1 MEPVQA
7 PPFGL
12 PRRFRDVW
20 TADIPGVAPVERFLL
35 RCLMTGFRPLLTVEG
50 AERLAGVPEPAVFAL
65 NHNSTFE
72 CLAAPAA
79 LIWTRGRMLH
89 FLIDWM
95 YLYLPGIGWL
105 MRRSAP
111 IPVHGKPSRWG
122 LGERYRREQ
131 LRRPVVDLCL
141 ERLAAGGSL
150 GIFPEGTRNR
160 RADRLL
166 RGRTGLGEI
175 VLRSTVPVVPVGLRF
190 PAAERL
196 GRAPCLGRLVV
207 VVGKPLDFREERA
220 RAAELSAGA
229 RRALARQ
236 VVAVVMS
243 EIARLSGKRAAG
255 HPESESVPSRLV
267 ADRRAS

>member
-7 PPFGL
+7 PPLAL
-12 PRRFRDVW
+12 PRRLRDVW
-20 TADIPGVAPVERFLL
+20 TTELPGIAPVERFLL
-35 RCLMTGFRPLLTVEG
+35 RCLMTGFRPLLTIEG
-50 AERLAGVPEPAVFAL
+50 IENLAGSREPAVFAL
-65 NHNSTFE
+65 NHNSSFE

-89 FLIDWM
+89 FLVDWM
-95 YLYLPGIGWL
+95 FLCWPVVGWL
-105 MRRSAP
+105 MRRSDP
-111 IPVHGKPSRWG
+111 IPVYGKPARWG
-122 LGERYRREQ
+122 LGERYRRA
-131 LRRPVVDLCL
+131 RMHRSVVEACL

-160 RADRLL
+160 QADRLL

-196 GRAPCLGRLVV
+196 GRAPRLGHLVV
-207 VVGKPLDFREERA
+207 VLGQPLDFREERA
-220 RAAELSAGA
+220 RAAGLSADE
-229 RRALARQ
+229 RRGLARE
-236 VVAVVMS
+236 VVDRVMS
-243 EIARLSGKRAAG
+243 DIARLSGKSAARR
-255 HPESESVPSRLV
+255 PESVPSRLV